1 MKNISKPHLVDLL
14 RIFDL
19 KRWIHPRIRY
29 ASVRSKGELLAD
41 LGRHFKTLKA
51 RGRVTFVPLQPQRTL
66 PKIEYDLKKR
76 LFLLDGVP
84 QDFPRESRQRPKFEI
99 RRGPVTLTFGQWST
113 PPATRTEPVFSST
126 SPTRGT
132 RAPGDCSPR
141 TEPSRHSA

>member
-41 LGRHFKTLKA
+41 LGRHFKTFKA

-66 PKIEYDLKKR
+66 PKIEYDLKNR
-76 LFLLDGVP
+76 LFLLDGVA
-84 QDFPRESRQRPKFEI
+84 QDFPRESRQKPKFSI
-99 RRGPVTLTFGQWST
+99 LKGPITLTFPAWSDLR
-113 PPATRTEPVFSST
+113 AIRKDSVSS
-126 SPTRGT
+126 SESLELGT
-132 RAPGDCSPR
+132 RDHQDCSPR
-141 TEPSRHSA
+141 TGPFPHFV